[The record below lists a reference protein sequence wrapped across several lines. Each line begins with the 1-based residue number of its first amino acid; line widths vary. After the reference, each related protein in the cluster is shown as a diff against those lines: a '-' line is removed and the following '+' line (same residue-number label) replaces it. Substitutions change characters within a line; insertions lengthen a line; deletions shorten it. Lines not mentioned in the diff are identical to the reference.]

1 MKTLYT
7 FSLLI
12 WSYFYGFL
20 ILFKQTTFHNI
31 RNILKEGLWQ
41 GNQSIIN
48 SKSYLERVKRERGG
62 EPLYLFHGA
71 SIHS

>member
-12 WSYFYGFL
+12 GAFLWVL
-20 ILFKQTTFHNI
+20 ILLKQTTFHNI

-62 EPLYLFHGA
+62 EPLYLFHVA